1 MPTDHMKKWKDL
13 GKTPEGL
20 RRHSE
25 WIYHRRATEAYS
37 MEVLESAAV
46 EMERLI
52 EANSVLQRQVNE
64 SKQAVL
70 I

>member
-1 MPTDHMKKWKDL
+1 
-13 GKTPEGL
+13 
-20 RRHSE
+20 
-25 WIYHRRATEAYS
+25 
-37 MEVLESAAV
+37 VLESAAV